1 MPTSCSAMGCSSVY
15 SKNGSISFH
24 RFPVDPKR
32 KEIWIQNVRRE
43 NFIPG
48 RYHFLCSKHF
58 KPACFD
64 LTGQTKRLRGDAVP
78 TIFINDSGSKC
89 KEQLDRGPTS
99 GQVNADDTINPTG
112 SNWLVHL
119 DHNYNFRDPQQA
131 KQRVVILERKLS
143 LLRKKLKTFKQKE
156 RRAKRRQMRKAGAVL
171 KPGLLPATSNETP
184 APVPLLSPSLPP
196 PPPPLFVFLP
206 LNTSDRVP
214 REQLP

>member
-1 MPTSCSAMGCSSVY
+1 MRSPTSKFPQGAPITGRE
-15 SKNGSISFH
+15 K